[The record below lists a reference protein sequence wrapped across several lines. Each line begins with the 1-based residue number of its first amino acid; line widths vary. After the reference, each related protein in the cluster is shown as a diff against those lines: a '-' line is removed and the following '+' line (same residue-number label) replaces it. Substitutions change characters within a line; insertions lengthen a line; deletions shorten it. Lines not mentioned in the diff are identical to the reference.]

1 MPERV
6 VVVNSSQL
14 VTLKGP
20 PRPRSGAEMLD
31 LGVVTNGAL
40 LAEDGWIVAAGPRPE
55 VEPFITKDTKVID
68 AGGRAILPGF
78 VDAHTHAVFAGNRI
92 RDFEQ
97 RIAGSSYEQIAA
109 GGGGIRSTV
118 RQTRGASEED
128 LYAAG
133 VRFTGWF
140 LRCGTTTVEAKSGYG
155 LTVEDELK
163 ILRVIRKLGDD
174 TPVEWV
180 PTFMGAHEIPDE
192 YRDARNEYLFLLTQE
207 MLPRVAEGHLAE
219 FCDAFVEPG
228 LFSADDV
235 RLIAAAARY
244 FGMRMRLHVD
254 QLSNS
259 KGAELAAELRV
270 ASADHLEKVSAEGIA
285 ALRMARV
292 QPVLLPASVF
302 LLGLAGYAPARA
314 MIEAG
319 LAVVVA
325 TDFNPGT
332 APAPSMLLALS
343 LACTQMKMLPAE
355 ALTAATIN
363 AAYSLNRGHEIGSLE
378 PGKRADF
385 VIYETRDWR
394 ELVYYAG
401 VEHPWMVF
409 TRGRIAME
417 RMFT

>member
-6 VVVNSSQL
+6 AVVNSSQL
-14 VTLKGP
+14 VTMKGS
-20 PRPRSGAEMLD
+20 PRPRTGTEMLD
-31 LGVVTNGAL
+31 LGVITNGAL
-40 LAEDGWIVAAGPRPE
+40 LAEDGWIVAAGPRAE
-55 VEPFITKDTKVID
+55 VEPFITKDTLVID
-68 AGGRAILPGF
+68 AGGRVILPGF

-92 RDFEQ
+92 REFEQ
-97 RIAGSSYEQIAA
+97 RIAGASYEQIAA
-109 GGGGIRSTV
+109 SGGGIRSTV
-118 RQTRGASEED
+118 RQTRSASEED

-133 VRFTGWF
+133 MRYTGWF

-163 ILRVIRKLGDD
+163 ILRVIRRLGDD

-192 YRDARNEYLFLLTQE
+192 FRDARNEYLFLLTQE
-207 MLPRVAEGHLAE
+207 MLPRIAEEHLAE
-219 FCDAFVEPG
+219 YCDAFVEPG
-228 LFSADDV
+228 IFCAEDV

-270 ASADHLEKVSAEGIA
+270 ASADHLEKVSAEGIV
-285 ALRMARV
+285 ALKAARV

-302 LLGLAGYAPARA
+302 SLGHTDYAPARA
-314 MIEAG
+314 MLDAG

-332 APAPSMLLALS
+332 APAPSMLLSLS

-355 ALTAATIN
+355 AVTAATIN

-385 VIYETRDWR
+385 VIHETRDWR